1 MSRPLIFVGCRQQ
14 MRQTALLAELNNIEI
29 AGILD
34 HHYYGNTDSVGGV
47 PVIGDER
54 WLLDANNRQAQDWL
68 QSCDFFP
75 ANWHNGSQ
83 QLGRGLDLELLR
95 LQRIGILEQSG
106 ANVINLIH
114 PNSSMYGLTS
124 KYADFKMGRGILI
137 DDMTWISIDSVEI
150 GDYCA
155 ISLGTKI
162 SHHVTLGKNV
172 MFAAENY
179 IHSCTVGSNTFFG
192 MYSRIS
198 ARHKISRLT
207 IGDNCTVWAGAEVKK
222 SIPDNKI
229 YTHTNRIL
237 TKRRPLPD
245 IE

>member
-1 MSRPLIFVGCRQQ
+1 MSRPLIFVGSRQQ
-14 MRQTALLAELNNIEI
+14 MRQVALLAELNDIEV

-34 HHYYGNTDSVGGV
+34 HHYHGNTDSIGGI

-54 WLLDANNRQAQDWL
+54 WLLDSDDEQAQDWL

-83 QLGRGLDLELLR
+83 QLGKGLDLELLR

-179 IHSCTVGSNTFFG
+179 IHDCTVGSNTFFG

-198 ARHKISRLT
+198 ARHKITLLT

-222 SIPDNKI
+222 SIPNNKI

-237 TKRRPLPD
+237 TKRRPLPL
-245 IE
+245 I